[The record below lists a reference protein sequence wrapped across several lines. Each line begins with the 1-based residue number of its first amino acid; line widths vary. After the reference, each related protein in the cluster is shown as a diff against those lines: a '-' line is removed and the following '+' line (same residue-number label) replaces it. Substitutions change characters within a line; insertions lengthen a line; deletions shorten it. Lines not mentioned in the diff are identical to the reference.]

1 MRALRVLGLAED
13 GHNLVCEDGTS
24 GELFTVPSDERLRA
38 AVRGDLS
45 RLGQLQIELE
55 PQLRPREIQAR
66 IRAGAPSPRS
76 PPRRTPAS
84 GASSATPTRCCWSDR
99 RRRRRPGSRTRS
111 STATRPARTSRN
123 WSWPPSASAA
133 RTPSVQ
139 WDAYRDD
146 DGWVVALRWQAGR
159 SENSAH
165 WEIHSGS
172 RTHHPAPQGRRRPG
186 ADGSGPAPA
195 AHHRRPAR
203 PRHQRWP
210 TSARR
215 ITDAARAASPKLHR
229 PRTDLQQDAV
239 RTRRE
244 RRRPGRSGGAS
255 RHPAGSRRALADRLD
270 QEHMVEQTV
279 LDERSGAC
287 SRPATRPAN
296 IRRAPGPAPTTRP
309 AVGTARVSGP
319 SCRAGKTSCS
329 AAGKPPT
336 CRHWIGRSPDVGK
349 IDPLSLQR
357 PGQQP

>member
-66 IRAGAPSPRS
+66 IRAGATIAQVATAASTSVGRIERYAYPVLLERS
-76 PPRRTPAS
+76 TTAEKARLSHPIVD
-84 GASSATPTRCCWSDR
+84 GNPTRKNLEELVM
-99 RRRRRPGSRTRS
+99 
-111 STATRPARTSRN
+111 ATLAERGQDA
-123 WSWPPSASAA
+123 
-133 RTPSVQ
+133 SVQ

-172 RTHHPAPQGRRRPG
+172 RTTTLHPRDDAARELMDPARRPLRTIADPAG
-186 ADGSGPAPA
+186 AESMAEV
-195 AHHRRPAR
+195 
-203 PRHQRWP
+203 
-210 TSARR
+210 ARR
-215 ITDAARAASPKLHR
+215 ITDAAQATAN
-229 PRTDLQQDAV
+229 LQQELPDLPTGDDPASNRIV
-239 RTRRE
+239 PTA
-244 RRRPGRSGGAS
+244 AS

-279 LDERSGAC
+279 LDERSGVQ
-287 SRPATRPAN
+287 P
-296 IRRAPGPAPTTRP
+296 PAPTKSESART
-309 AVGTARVSGP
+309 GTDH
-319 SCRAGKTSCS
+319 S
-329 AAGKPPT
+329 AP
-336 CRHWIGRSPDVGK
+336 GRGHRK
-349 IDPLSLQR
+349 GQR
-357 PGQQP
+357 PVMPGWEDVLLGGGHTPNL